1 MHTQISLK
9 SKKDK
14 KKKKEKKR
22 KKEEDANPKRRSS
35 FSEIEEEVMI
45 SYYLFCFGF
54 CKFIYI
60 LLWRE
65 LRIV

>member
-1 MHTQISLK
+1 M
-9 SKKDK
+9 K
-14 KKKKEKKR
+14 KKKRKEK

>member
-14 KKKKEKKR
+14 EKKKRKEKKKK
-22 KKEEDANPKRRSS
+22 EDANPKRRSS